1 MTTRKRITAI
11 VLWGLALLLAGCIVV
26 PREGYYDRDH
36 HRYWHGNGWHGCGYR
51 DEHCR
56 YR

>member
-11 VLWGLALLLAGCIVV
+11 VLWGLALVLSGCIVV

-36 HRYWHGNGWHGCGYR
+36 HRYWHGNGWHGCGDR